1 MLNKMLNV
9 NSSVTLPKSEF
20 DTLLASLRE
29 LGYQTVGPRVRDE
42 SIVYA
47 EVEKL
52 DDLPRGY
59 TSEQGPASF
68 RLVSGGHNRYF
79 DVIPGAQSWKQFL
92 FPPRTNL
99 FSAEKIERWTI
110 KSNQE
115 TPPRYALIGVRGC
128 ELAAI
133 EIQDRAF
140 LRADFR
146 DPVYRARRERLFI
159 LAINCLHPAGT
170 CFCASMET
178 GPKVRGGYDLCVTE
192 LDDVFL
198 VEIGSELG
206 RDALSRCQYE
216 PASGFVQSAA
226 EKGLER
232 ATGEMGRTLL
242 LDDLPSL
249 LTDNLELEHWDEVA
263 KRCLS
268 CANCTQVCPTCFCW
282 DAVDHTDLLARN
294 TRRERI
300 WDSCFNPQYSYVFG
314 GTTRPNIKSRYRQ
327 WLTHKLGAW
336 KEQFDTYGCT
346 GCGRCITWCPAGID
360 LTEEIVALRE
370 EPQV

>member
-9 NSSVTLPKSEF
+9 NSSVTLPKLEF
-20 DTLLASLRE
+20 DTLLTSLRE

-42 SIVYA
+42 SNVYA

-59 TSEQGPASF
+59 MSEQGPASF
-68 RLVSGGHNRYF
+68 RLVPGGNNRYF
-79 DVIPGAQSWKQFL
+79 DAIPGAQSWKQFL
-92 FPPRTNL
+92 FPPRTHL

-146 DPVYRARRERLFI
+146 DPIYRARRERLFI
-159 LAINCLHPAGT
+159 LAVNCLHPAGT

-178 GPKVRGGYDLCVTE
+178 GPKVRGGYDLCLTE

-206 RDALSRCQYE
+206 RDVLSHCQYE

-232 ATGEMGRTLL
+232 ATGEMGRTLQ

-294 TRRERI
+294 TSRERL

-314 GTTRPNIKSRYRQ
+314 GTTRSNIKSRYRQ

-346 GCGRCITWCPAGID
+346 GCGRCITWCPEGID
-360 LTEEIVALRE
+360 LTEEVAALRE
-370 EPQV
+370 EIKA